1 MDISIISQRYALALF
16 NLALEMDKIDRMSSD
31 MNLVLEVTREN
42 PEFRRLLASPI
53 IPERKKTSI
62 IKGIFEKHLDPL
74 SFRFLQLVTRKERE
88 VYLEN
93 ICEHFALLYK
103 KHKNIITI
111 EITTAYPIDDEI
123 RTKIIDLIE
132 DTQKKKV
139 ELTEKIDEKIIGGVV
154 LRVDDKKYDAS
165 LRRQLLRLRKVF
177 DKNLYVKGY

>member
-16 NLALEMDKIDRMSSD
+16 NLALEMNILDRVSSD

-53 IPERKKTSI
+53 IPERKKGSI
-62 IKGIFEKHLDPL
+62 LKGIFEKHLDPL

-88 VYLEN
+88 VYLGN
-93 ICEHFALLYK
+93 ICGHFAILYK

-111 EITTAYPIDDEI
+111 EITAAYPIDDEI
-123 RTKIIDLIE
+123 RIKIIELIE
-132 DTQKKKV
+132 EKQQKTV
-139 ELTEKIDEKIIGGVV
+139 ELIEKIDENIIGGIV
-154 LRVDDKKYDAS
+154 LRVDDKKFDAS

>member
-123 RTKIIDLIE
+123 RTKIIALIE